1 MRILFVVH
9 GFPPHDMAGTELY
22 TYYLA
27 QALRELGHEVVVF
40 HRVANPDAPEYE
52 LTEGQYEGLTV
63 LRINNTWR
71 YARGFSMTYK
81 NDTIDAQFSSLLE
94 RVKPDVV
101 HFQHLTCLS
110 TSLIHICREKRIP
123 IVFTLHDYWML
134 CPRGQLLRSD
144 LSLCTGPG
152 DRECAD
158 CLSVQINALLGS
170 LSKNRFLKAAIEQ
183 KSSPLGNILV
193 GIGRLYARLNV
204 QLNQRR
210 AVQLLKDRSRHVRQM
225 LQEADLLIA
234 PSRFHRAQFIKF
246 GVPADKI
253 IFSADGLNTR
263 LFAGF
268 QKTQSDKLRFG
279 FIGTIIPSKGLH
291 VLIEAFNLIEG
302 DKATLSIYGG
312 ALPYDGYE
320 DYPRELRDMAVNPH
334 IKFMGG
340 YDNAQIAAILS
351 GIDVVVV
358 PSIWYESFSLTVHE
372 AFAAKIPV
380 IASNLGAMAE
390 YVQHEKNG
398 LLFEPRNAADLRS
411 QILRLIENPGLVE
424 ALRANIPAVK
434 SIEEN
439 AAEMETIY
447 RQLYQQRATGGIIVP
462 QPLTN
467 RAAAA
472 GGELAEAR
480 QSLELYQ
487 KLNWM
492 ESPLIAGPY
501 INRQI
506 SGDPADNWMIWVRKA
521 LVPNKLGRGLSLGCG
536 EGCLERHAT
545 SLGICEAFDAF
556 DISAQAIA
564 IARAKAA
571 QEGCAHIHYEVR
583 DVNKIQLPPEH
594 YDIAFAGSA
603 LHHIASLEHVL
614 DEVHKALK
622 PGCFFIANEFVGPS
636 RFQWTDKQLQ
646 IINELL
652 ALLPPRYRADLRR
665 PGQIKSRVD
674 RPTVAQMLLSDPSE
688 AVRSA
693 EIIPLIQQRF
703 EIVQQT
709 DFGGTI
715 LHMLLSDIVGNFD
728 PASEVD
734 ATIIRLLCYLE
745 KTLIAEGVLPSDFT
759 LIVARKQVAP
769 AARGGA
775 P

>member
-1 MRILFVVH
+1 
-9 GFPPHDMAGTELY
+9 MAGTELY

-27 QALRELGHEVVVF
+27 QALRERGHEVVVF
-40 HRVANPDAPEYE
+40 YRVADPDAPEYE

-63 LRINNTWR
+63 FRINNTWR
-71 YARGFSMTYK
+71 YVRGFSMTYK
-81 NDTIDAQFSSLLE
+81 NDTIAAQFSSLLG

-110 TSLIHICREKRIP
+110 TSLIHVCREKHIP
-123 IVFTLHDYWML
+123 TVFTLHDYWML
-134 CPRGQLLRSD
+134 CPRGQLLKPD
-144 LSLCTGPG
+144 LSLCPGP
-152 DRECAD
+152 DDHECAD
-158 CLSVQINALLGS
+158 CLSVQINPLLGS
-170 LSKNRFLKAAIEQ
+170 LSKNRFLRATIEKQ
-183 KSSPLGNILV
+183 SSPFGKIMV
-193 GIGRLYARLNV
+193 SMGRLYAKLDV
-204 QLNQRR
+204 KLHQRR
-210 AVQLLKDRSRHVRQM
+210 AVQLITDRSRHVRQM
-225 LQEADLLIA
+225 LQEVDLLIA
-234 PSRFHRAQFIKF
+234 PSRFHREQCIKF

-253 IFSADGLNTR
+253 VFSADGLNTR
-263 LFAGF
+263 LFDGF
-268 QKTQSDKLRFG
+268 QRTKSDKLHFG

-291 VLIEAFNLIEG
+291 VLIEAFNMVES

-340 YDNAQIAAILS
+340 YDNTQIAAILS

-398 LLFEPRNAADLRS
+398 LLFEPRNATDLRT
-411 QILRLIENPGLVE
+411 QILRLIENPGLAEV
-424 ALRANIPAVK
+424 LRANIPAVK
-434 SIEEN
+434 SIEDN
-439 AAEMETIY
+439 AAEMETVY
-447 RQLYQQRATGGIIVP
+447 RQLSGQRPIDGIAVP
-462 QPLTN
+462 HSVAN

-480 QSLELYQ
+480 QSQVLYQ

-506 SGDPADNWMIWVRKA
+506 SGDPADNWMIWVKKA
-521 LVPNKLGRGLSLGCG
+521 LVPKKLGRGLSLGCG

-564 IARAKAA
+564 IAQTKAA
-571 QEGCAHIHYEVR
+571 QEGFTNIHYEVQ
-583 DVNKIQLPPEH
+583 DVNKIQLSSEH
-594 YDIAFAGSA
+594 YDIAFASSA
-603 LHHIASLEHVL
+603 LHHIARLEHVL
-614 DEVHKALK
+614 DDVHKALK
-622 PGCFFIANEFVGPS
+622 PGCLFIANEFVGPS
-636 RFQWTDKQLQ
+636 RFQWTAKQLQ

-665 PGQIKSRVD
+665 PGHIKSRVD
-674 RPTVAQMLLSDPSE
+674 RPTVVQMLLSDPSE

-693 EIIPLIQQRF
+693 EIIPLIRQRF

-715 LHMLLSDIVGNFD
+715 LHMLLSDIVGNFA
-728 PASEVD
+728 PESEADV
-734 ATIIRLLCYLE
+734 TIVRLLCYLE

-759 LIVARKQVAP
+759 LIVARKLAAP